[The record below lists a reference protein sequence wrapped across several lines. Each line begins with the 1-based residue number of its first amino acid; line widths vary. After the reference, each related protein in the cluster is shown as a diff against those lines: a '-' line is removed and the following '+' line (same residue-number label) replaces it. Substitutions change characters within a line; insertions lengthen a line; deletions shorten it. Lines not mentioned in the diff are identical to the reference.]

1 MNYTTVTINGEK
13 LGLKFGMAS
22 FRYLQEKLNNN
33 LIMQNDELNELG
45 ISYLIYSGYYNNC
58 LVKEVEPT
66 YNLEYFVDWVEN
78 GMNNE
83 DVVEQIKNILIIW
96 GNNQFIKNAQ
106 PKEEKEEAKKKSTR
120 LKK

>member
-106 PKEEKEEAKKKSTR
+106 PKEEKEETKKKSTR

>member
-33 LIMQNDELNELG
+33 VIMQNDELNELG

-78 GMNNE
+78 GMNDE

-120 LKK
+120 SKK